1 MGAAPFAPHPYQL
14 IRSKRRTCVMQMRPD
29 GSVVVRA
36 PMRMPNRQIQAFV
49 ALHGDWIARMRAK
62 MQQAAAD
69 GQSVLTGDEIAALRA
84 QAAADF
90 AARVRTFGAQM
101 GISVNRIAIRCQKS
115 RWGSCS
121 SAGNLNFNLLL
132 MLAPPFVRD
141 YVVVHEL
148 CHRREMNHSPRFWS
162 LVAQVLPEYQTAV
175 QWLRDNGAALMARRP
190 MTL

>member
-1 MGAAPFAPHPYQL
+1 MGAVPSAPHPYRL

-36 PMRMPNRQIQAFV
+36 PLRMPNRLIQTFV
-49 ALHGDWIARMRAK
+49 VQHSDWIVQMRTK
-62 MQQAAAD
+62 MQLAAVN
-69 GQSVLTGDEIAALRA
+69 GRPVLTDTEIQSLRA

-90 AARVRTFGAQM
+90 AARVHTFDAPM
-101 GISVNRIAIRCQKS
+101 GVTVHRITIRCQKS

-162 LVAQVLPEYQTAV
+162 LIAQVLPEYPAAV

>member
-1 MGAAPFAPHPYQL
+1 MGAVPSAPHPYRL

-36 PMRMPNRQIQAFV
+36 PLRMPNRLIQAFV
-49 ALHGDWIARMRAK
+49 VQHSDWIVQMRTK
-62 MQQAAAD
+62 MQLAAVN
-69 GQSVLTGDEIAALRA
+69 GRPVLTDTEIQSLRV

-90 AARVRTFGAQM
+90 AARVHMFDDPM
-101 GISVNRIAIRCQKS
+101 GVTVHRITIRCQKS

-121 SAGNLNFNLLL
+121 SAGNVNFNLLL

-175 QWLRDNGAALMARRP
+175 QWLLDNGAALMARRP